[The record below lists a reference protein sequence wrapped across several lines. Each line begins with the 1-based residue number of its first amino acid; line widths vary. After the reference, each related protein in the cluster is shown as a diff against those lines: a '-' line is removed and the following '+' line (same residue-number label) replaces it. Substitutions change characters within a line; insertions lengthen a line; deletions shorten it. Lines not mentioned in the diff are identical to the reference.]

1 VLGLQPQPT
10 VGEAA
15 GWLLY
20 AVPMLAYVL
29 LPERWRSLPRLRSQ
43 ASAT

>member
-15 GWLLY
+15 GWLIY
-20 AVPMLAYVL
+20 ALPMLAFVCW
-29 LPERWRSLPRLRSQ
+29 PAARSPKHTMRG
-43 ASAT
+43 ATT